1 MNFKKK
7 DIMLILAGIILLA
20 LEFDI
25 TVAGA
30 KIDIFSDVLAY
41 IIILIGIS
49 HIAVR
54 NNIFKKCKSTSI
66 KGLIAAVAVQA
77 VHCVSFG
84 VAQANADL
92 FMMGV
97 MTIFFIYFTYYFTEG
112 IALEA
117 KMQDKSAVAR
127 NFKIT
132 WGVFGVFIFAYY
144 IILNF
149 ISAGSIV
156 AILVQAVLVICAIY
170 YCYAM
175 SAACDMLY
183 MEGLPQ
189 RSEEALAEE
198 KQNEKMV
205 EK

>member
-7 DIMLILAGIILLA
+7 DIMLILAGIIRLA

-77 VHCVSFG
+77 VHCVSLG

-92 FMMGV
+92 IRMGV

-127 NFKIT
+127 NFKLT

-156 AILVQAVLVICAIY
+156 AILVQAVLVICAI
-170 YCYAM
+170 
-175 SAACDMLY
+175 
-183 MEGLPQ
+183 
-189 RSEEALAEE
+189 
-198 KQNEKMV
+198 
-205 EK
+205 

>member
-77 VHCVSFG
+77 
-84 VAQANADL
+84 
-92 FMMGV
+92 
-97 MTIFFIYFTYYFTEG
+97 Y
-112 IALEA
+112 
-117 KMQDKSAVAR
+117 
-127 NFKIT
+127 
-132 WGVFGVFIFAYY
+132 
-144 IILNF
+144 
-149 ISAGSIV
+149 
-156 AILVQAVLVICAIY
+156 
-170 YCYAM
+170 
-175 SAACDMLY
+175 
-183 MEGLPQ
+183 
-189 RSEEALAEE
+189 
-198 KQNEKMV
+198 
-205 EK
+205 

>member
-77 VHCVSFG
+77 IHCVSLG

-127 NFKIT
+127 NFKLT

-175 SAACDMLY
+175 SAACDMLS
-183 MEGLPQ
+183 LIHI
-189 RSEEALAEE
+189 
-198 KQNEKMV
+198 
-205 EK
+205 